1 MFFAFKM
8 IEIDFSGCSMDAS
21 SFALRI
27 SLLKFEPRVSNF
39 PVLES
44 DGTDSSTRATEKSHF
59 YFGVRLWEGVWE
71 IDFSK
76 CSSGHKQ
83 LRTANFISIL
93 SFLVEKDSVFPYNE
107 V

>member
-44 DGTDSSTRATEKSHF
+44 DGTDSSTRATGKSHF
-59 YFGVRLWEGVWE
+59 YYLRGFMRGSFRDSYFQKFGNNL
-71 IDFSK
+71 
-76 CSSGHKQ
+76 
-83 LRTANFISIL
+83 
-93 SFLVEKDSVFPYNE
+93 
-107 V
+107 